1 MPLSGVQKGA
11 IGQFAFLAA
20 ALMTGKGEL
29 EVYAPVA
36 DNEGRDAEV
45 RRHLK
50 RLAAIGIQIK
60 VAFSVIRN
68 GTSRKTYLGIRF
80 LQRPNRIQNDPRLWY
95 FFAVYDPKELRFR
108 DPVFLI
114 RSDIFHR
121 IGRRGKENGMI
132 WFEIMANLAP
142 YSRDRW
148 TPYRVPIAEL
158 GKYLLKIIDEAP
170 LAMAGTGEAL
180 PLDVMLVGRRP
191 VRARRAVRRRR
202 AA

>member
-20 ALMTGKGEL
+20 ALITGNGEL
-29 EVYAPVA
+29 EVYTPVA

-60 VAFSVIRN
+60 VASALIKN
-68 GTSRKTYLGIRF
+68 GASRKSYLGIRF
-80 LQRPNRIQNDPRLWY
+80 LLRPNRIQNDSRLWY
-95 FFAVYDPKELRFR
+95 FFAVYDSHELRFR

-121 IGRRGKENGMI
+121 IGRRGKQNGMI
-132 WFEIMANLAP
+132 WFEIMANLEP

-148 TPYRVPIAEL
+148 TPYRVPIAHL
-158 GKYLLKIIDEAP
+158 GKYLLKIIDDAP
-170 LAMAGTGEAL
+170 LAMAGTSEAL
-180 PLDVMLVGRRP
+180 PMDAMLVSRRP
-191 VRARRAVRRRR
+191 VRARQVVRRPR